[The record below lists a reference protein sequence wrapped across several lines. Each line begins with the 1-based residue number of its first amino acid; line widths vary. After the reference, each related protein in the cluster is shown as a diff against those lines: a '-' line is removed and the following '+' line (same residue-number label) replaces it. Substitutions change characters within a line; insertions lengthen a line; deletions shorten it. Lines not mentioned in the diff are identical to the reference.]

1 MVTVKR
7 ETIKTKTFE
16 EKVIKAI
23 KTVKRME
30 LPDKEKDDVLTILR
44 DLHNGCLEWS
54 APEDPFRILEE
65 LR

>member
-7 ETIKTKTFE
+7 DTIKTKTFE

>member
-7 ETIKTKTFE
+7 DTIKTKPFE

>member
-7 ETIKTKTFE
+7 DTIKTKTFE

-30 LPDKEKDDVLTILR
+30 LTDKEKDDVLTILR